1 MSGRGSSGGRG
12 RGGGR
17 GGGGRGEYYKKKYG
31 GGGRGGRGGRGD
43 RGDSG
48 GSGGRGGDSQGGSGG
63 SGGPRLGGNNGG
75 SYEDLISLLHSIDNR
90 SYPAY
95 HDIESSTTGWRFSP
109 QTSSS
114 NDRSPSSPDGPFSL
128 YVGRAQS
135 DPFAAPTRC
144 RIVVPAATARFPKA
158 LYANKVRAVALAD
171 YVNRAFHG
179 LCQRI
184 GADQAAGGGGGGR
197 GGGRGGG
204 WSGPKGGDIAIA
216 RPCQHVLEQ
225 TAVSV
230 DPLTGDATA
239 QFTVN
244 LPARGR
250 TILGSQAIDIFERVV
265 PSFVSQSLVHA
276 ALNAQKLQ
284 HHVMSVEDQRWLRA
298 QLGGK
303 GLVAFV
309 PDGAVLPRASG
320 ADDAP
325 MGDTAENRVVRFGA
339 PEETVFYKL
348 DRDCVGCV

>member
-1 MSGRGSSGGRG
+1 
-12 RGGGR
+12 
-17 GGGGRGEYYKKKYG
+17 
-31 GGGRGGRGGRGD
+31 
-43 RGDSG
+43 
-48 GSGGRGGDSQGGSGG
+48 
-63 SGGPRLGGNNGG
+63 
-75 SYEDLISLLHSIDNR
+75 
-90 SYPAY
+90 
-95 HDIESSTTGWRFSP
+95 
-109 QTSSS
+109 
-114 NDRSPSSPDGPFSL
+114 
-128 YVGRAQS
+128 
-135 DPFAAPTRC
+135 
-144 RIVVPAATARFPKA
+144 
-158 LYANKVRAVALAD
+158 VALAD

-339 PEETVFYKL
+339 PEGLKVSFDLPNLRKTVTGMGVRKGVTLIVGGGFHGKSTLLAALQLGVYDKIPG
-348 DRDCVGCV
+348 DGREFCVTDESAMKIRAEDGRAVTSVDITSFISNLPFGKGTDNFTSMDASGSTSQASNIVE